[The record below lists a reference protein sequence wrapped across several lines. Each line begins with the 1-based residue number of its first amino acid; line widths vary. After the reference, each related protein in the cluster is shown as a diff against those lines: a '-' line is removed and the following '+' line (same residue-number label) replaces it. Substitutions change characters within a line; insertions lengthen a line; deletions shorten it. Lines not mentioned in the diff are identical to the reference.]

1 VLVAGFSIGALLL
14 AAMGLFGVVA
24 GAVARRQHEIA
35 VRLALGAERRRVLRL
50 VLAEGSALVILGCL
64 VAVPGIYIAG
74 RAMRGMLIGI
84 SPFDPLTI
92 AAVAVGLAVVAL
104 AACYVPARRVGLI
117 DPARALRGE

>member
-24 GAVARRQHEIA
+24 SAVARRQHEIA
-35 VRLALGAERRRVLRL
+35 VRLALGAERRGVLRMVVGEGAVL
-50 VLAEGSALVILGCL
+50 VALGCV

-74 RAMRGMLIGI
+74 RAMRGVLVGI
-84 SPFDPLTI
+84 SPFDPLTLVG
-92 AAVAVGLAVVAL
+92 VALGLAIVAL
-104 AACYVPARRVGLI
+104 AACYVPARRAGLI